1 MSGEKGPLT
10 SIAVFGQSDALW
22 PVATLLEKALPE
34 HIALVLVE
42 DESATIPP
50 GAAALACDNP
60 FFELA
65 GLNARELV
73 TGGNAMLG
81 LGTDC
86 LDWHGEGSRFFV
98 APSGTLPAINDIA
111 LHHIMLRAAM
121 MHDGPERLAHLFQP
135 LRFAARVALAGKFA
149 DRSDDPGSPLRM
161 LGPTVQFDRADLG
174 VQLKT
179 RFPKGSAE
187 ILAGKPVDAAMKPDG
202 DILSIGLGDG
212 REIAAD
218 LFVDVSG
225 AISRLARNGEQPLAH
240 SLADILPF
248 DRVLHRF
255 DTGTP
260 PAGHFHAAARAK
272 PGGLVVETPLQ
283 DGVVREMLFSS
294 AAMETEGPSFPFE
307 PRYCD
312 NPWTGNLVRLGSAA
326 AQLGPCLSA
335 DTMLLLEQARH
346 LTRAL
351 PAGRAMEIEATEFN
365 RNQLGSARQI
375 CDFLALPFVL
385 NGRKEPLWASIREAR
400 RPEQLQIRL
409 EQFVSRGRFV
419 EFDHD
424 LFEQQ
429 SWIETMIGF
438 GATPKRYDP
447 RTAYLDMKRLP
458 PILRKMVDDFNRAIE
473 AMPDHADYM
482 RDLCA
487 DVRQSQ

>member
-1 MSGEKGPLT
+1 MT

-365 RNQLGSARQI
+365 RN
-375 CDFLALPFVL
+375 
-385 NGRKEPLWASIREAR
+385 
-400 RPEQLQIRL
+400 
-409 EQFVSRGRFV
+409 
-419 EFDHD
+419 
-424 LFEQQ
+424 
-429 SWIETMIGF
+429 
-438 GATPKRYDP
+438 
-447 RTAYLDMKRLP
+447 
-458 PILRKMVDDFNRAIE
+458 
-473 AMPDHADYM
+473 
-482 RDLCA
+482 
-487 DVRQSQ
+487 